1 MKIGMTY
8 KQDISPVRQ
17 TVDEVADRKA
27 MCLQEPKPVTMFL
40 GFGESS
46 LVLQSSIPVTREN
59 FLHMRNSLHESVKR
73 AFHQLSIEIPFPDQT
88 LYAGSGAFP
97 GRFAD
102 RGDTKRS

>member
-1 MKIGMTY
+1 MNIGVAY

-17 TVDEVADRKA
+17 TVDQVADLKP
-27 MCLQEPKPVTMFL
+27 MCLQEPKSVTMFL
-40 GFGESS
+40 GFGGSS
-46 LVLQSSIPVTREN
+46 IVLQSSISATRES
-59 FLHMRNSLHESVKR
+59 FLHMRNSVHESVKR

-97 GRFAD
+97 VRFAD